1 MQANT
6 QSKSVIHVFGAL
18 LSAAILLFSLCL
30 ACGSAEAK
38 PRAGAAT
45 VRTVQACVVKAG
57 KHRGSLRLIS
67 AGKRCKRGERRIVW
81 NVLGLPGP
89 QGAAGTNGPQGEKGA
104 QGNIGT
110 GGASGP
116 EGKAGAEGQAG
127 TPGTPGVQG
136 PAGTP
141 GSPGAQGPPGAPGVV
156 DLSLEEL
163 IKTQGEQIETLTD
176 SLKTTT
182 SLLQG
187 VTHEQLTTAVEA
199 GAKLNG
205 IAASDIEGAIANSNK
220 LVGVTATELT
230 SGLANASKLAGITTG
245 ELNGTIANAAKLSGI
260 TTAELNNAIATIP
273 KVTALCTRTTA
284 LTNQANSLLTGLG
297 GISLGGLLPVGLELK
312 IPSLPSQLTAF
323 ACP

>member
-1 MQANT
+1 MYAIA
-6 QSKSVIHVFGAL
+6 QSKSAARLFGVPF
-18 LSAAILLFSLCL
+18 SAAILLFALCV
-30 ACGSAEAK
+30 ACGPASAK
-38 PRAGAAT
+38 PRASSAG
-45 VRTVQACVVKAG
+45 VHTVQACAVKAG

-81 NVLGLPGP
+81 NVLGPPGP
-89 QGAAGTNGPQGEKGA
+89 QGATGITGSSGEKGSA
-104 QGNIGT
+104 GNAGADGT
-110 GGASGP
+110 AGP

-127 TPGTPGVQG
+127 SPGQAGPQGAPGSQG
-136 PAGTP
+136 PAGT
-141 GSPGAQGPPGAPGVV
+141 PGAPGVV
-156 DLSLEEL
+156 DLSLKEL
-163 IKTQGEQIETLTD
+163 VETQGEQIETLTD
-176 SLKTTT
+176 SLDTTT

-199 GAKLNG
+199 GTKLNG
-205 IAASDIEGAIANSNK
+205 ITSS
-220 LVGVTATELT
+220 ELT
-230 SGLANASKLAGITTG
+230 SGLANAGKLVGITTG

-260 TTAELNNAIATIP
+260 TATELNNAIATIP

-312 IPSLPSQLTAF
+312 IPSLPGQLTTF

>member
-1 MQANT
+1 MYTIA
-6 QSKSVIHVFGAL
+6 QSKSATRLFGVPF
-18 LSAAILLFSLCL
+18 SAAILLFALCV
-30 ACGSAEAK
+30 ACSPASAK
-38 PRAGAAT
+38 PRPSSAG
-45 VRTVQACVVKAG
+45 VHTVQACAVKVG

-81 NVLGLPGP
+81 SVLGPPGP
-89 QGAAGTNGPQGEKGA
+89 QGGVGTTGSQGEKGTA
-104 QGNIGT
+104 
-110 GGASGP
+110 GAEGVAGP

-127 TPGTPGVQG
+127 TPG
-136 PAGTP
+136 
-141 GSPGAQGPPGAPGVV
+141 APGVV
-156 DLSLEEL
+156 DLSLKEL
-163 IKTQGEQIETLTD
+163 VKTQGEQIETLTN
-176 SLKTTT
+176 SLDTTT

-199 GAKLNG
+199 GTKL
-205 IAASDIEGAIANSNK
+205 
-220 LVGVTATELT
+220 T
-230 SGLANASKLAGITTG
+230 GITTG
-245 ELNGTIANAAKLSGI
+245 ELNGAITNAGKLSGI

-312 IPSLPSQLTAF
+312 IPSLPGQLTTF